1 MEESSSDKIR
11 LILTDDH
18 KIIREGIKSLLAS
31 ENNISIV
38 GEAYNGESLF
48 ELLQH
53 TTADI
58 LLLDINMEGK
68 DGIEITADLKQ
79 QYPDLKVIILSMLD
93 QKSYVSKA
101 LENGARGYL
110 AKYAGRDE
118 LSAAINLVASG
129 SIFISPSIS
138 LNLLHNKD
146 EVSDETIS
154 EQEKLSKRE
163 LEVLHLIAEGY
174 TNAEIAEKL
183 FNSRRTI
190 ETHRQNILEKT
201 RCKNTAHLIKY
212 AINKGII

>member
-1 MEESSSDKIR
+1 MVDSSAEKIR

-18 KIIREGIKSLLAS
+18 KIIREGIKALLAS
-31 ENNISIV
+31 EENITIV
-38 GEAYNGESLF
+38 GEAHNGSSLIK
-48 ELLQH
+48 LLQN
-53 TTADI
+53 TTADVV
-58 LLLDINMEGK
+58 LLDINMEGK
-68 DGIEITADLKQ
+68 DGIELTADLKH

-93 QKSYVSKA
+93 HKNYVSKA
-101 LENGARGYL
+101 IENGANGYL
-110 AKYAGRDE
+110 TKYAGKDE
-118 LSAAINLVASG
+118 LRAAIKLVAAG
-129 SIFISPSIS
+129 TIFISPSIS
-138 LNLLHNKD
+138 LNLLHK
-146 EVSDETIS
+146 SDQAEEEITP

-163 LEVLHLIAEGY
+163 LEVLHLIAEGF